1 MATYLYGDSHPFDGG
16 FDFLTELR
24 QFVKASSR
32 ALLLAHEADALEQSL
47 GERAQE
53 HLHAI
58 EALQTFFDNLTNLIS
73 DRAAR
78 SGVPQIV
85 GPYAREIMQAVESTG
100 QRARAARAHDLDAD
114 QVDVT
119 SKIGERRTELRAVLA
134 EYLLTDPLPTT
145 SWAISLAL
153 AGTTPHGQCVLSH
166 PADLTS
172 SFTVDVT
179 GDGTWGRPRKVSEL
193 IEGLTLQVGWK
204 KAFLRSSLHPD
215 VATLDDFYIAEIE
228 LGPDSM
234 ELHLRKKPDAPR
246 DAFLITLDVDDQG
259 VSVAKVSRIG
269 DTDNQP
275 PFASPPEEIP
285 IVERLAAALRAQC
298 QPLLDRKRRL
308 LFVQLEGHDVFER
321 GLVRSLFDRI
331 AARMAP
337 IAEQVSA
344 HSPNPNELSLK
355 VERPDGRREEL
366 YLRKQELI
374 DMVAPLPPQAQ
385 TLYAVLSFLPRM
397 KSPPTVPPPPGR
409 RL

>member
-1 MATYLYGDSHPFDGG
+1 MATYLYGDSHPFPNGY
-16 FDFLTELR
+16 DFLTDLR

-32 ALLLAHEADALEQSL
+32 ALLLSHEADHLEQSL

-58 EALQTFFDNLTNLIS
+58 EALSSFFENLTDVVA

-85 GPYAREIMQAVESTG
+85 APYAREIIQAVEATG
-100 QRARAARAHDLDAD
+100 QRARQSRAADLDSD
-114 QVDVT
+114 QVEVT
-119 SKIGERRTELRAVLA
+119 RKIGERRAELRQVLA
-134 EYLLTDPLPTT
+134 AYLLTDPLPTN
-145 SWAISLAL
+145 SWACSLAL

-166 PADLTS
+166 PDDLTT
-172 SFTVDVT
+172 SFTIDVAS
-179 GDGTWGRPRKVSEL
+179 DGTWSRPRKVSEL
-193 IEGLTLQVGWK
+193 TEGLTLQVGWK

-215 VATLDDFYIAEIE
+215 IATLDDFYIAELE
-228 LGPDSM
+228 LGPDSL

-246 DAFLITLDVDDQG
+246 DAYVITLDVDENN
-259 VSVAKVSRIG
+259 VTVAKIAKRG
-269 DTDNQP
+269 DGDGDA
-275 PFASPPEEIP
+275 PFASPPEDVPKLE
-285 IVERLAAALRAQC
+285 ELATALRQHCMA
-298 QPLLDRKRRL
+298 LLKRKQRL

-321 GLVRSLFDRI
+321 GLVRPLFERI

-337 IAEQVSA
+337 VAEQVSA

-355 VERPDGRREEL
+355 LERPDGRREEL

-385 TLYAVLSFLPRM
+385 TLYAILSFMPRPTP
-397 KSPPTVPPPPGR
+397 PPTVPPPPGR